1 MKKVQ
6 KGYIKRVFTKNCFF
20 EKKHFGQKSH
30 KIHAKKTVFLEKVFF
45 SDFYFFG
52 KKKYFFEIF
61 WGGGIFF
68 LTKKSTKIDLEPRL
82 SIK

>member
-6 KGYIKRVFTKNCFF
+6 KGYIKRVFTKNCLFW
-20 EKKHFGQKSH
+20 KKKFGQKPR
-30 KIHAKKTVFLEKVFF
+30 KILTKKTVFLEKVFF

-61 WGGGIFF
+61 WGREFFF